1 MTDALDRLKKRNRPK
16 VSPRDAT
23 LTSAPPDIQTPGSA
37 DIQTSRHTD
46 SNGEQEWPEAHES
59 KAVASEAS
67 EHQDM
72 EESRHTD
79 IKTSK
84 PQEAEL
90 KTKRSTFRLEAEVL
104 DRMQTLC
111 RRQSICREV
120 LVEAMYEYIEDHPE
134 AMNEVLVAANKKNE
148 YRQQLANRKRAET
161 MMNKFGG
168 A

>member
-1 MTDALDRLKKRNRPK
+1 MNPRLLHQKRQNIK
-16 VSPRDAT
+16 TWKS
-23 LTSAPPDIQTPGSA
+23 L
-37 DIQTSRHTD
+37 DIQTSRHLNLKKQN
-46 SNGEQEWPEAHES
+46 S
-59 KAVASEAS
+59 
-67 EHQDM
+67 
-72 EESRHTD
+72 
-79 IKTSK
+79 
-84 PQEAEL
+84 